1 LTGDIY
7 VYTFN
12 HNMLTLEP
20 TIGRTSARRAAER
33 FRPNP
38 NVALH
43 HQIKEDLLLK
53 LKAAVWKAGE
63 EIPAEPSLL
72 AHYGVSRGTLRR
84 AIGDLVTEGYLER
97 FRGRGTYVCAPKL
110 ESGFAG
116 SFGRFTVIGPSF
128 APGGHLLRCRRERA
142 RESVAAVLQ
151 VVPGTPIWHLERIR
165 IADDKPAALQT
176 SFLRVDMFPRLDR
189 QPLEDCFLLDIMAS
203 CGVPPVRAV
212 ELVDP
217 TTADAYTAVHLR
229 VKPGTPLFRIE
240 RTTYAAEDRV
250 VEFRLS
256 LLRGDIFRYR
266 NEFR

>member
-1 LTGDIY
+1 MLSGDS
-7 VYTFN
+7 
-12 HNMLTLEP
+12 
-20 TIGRTSARRAAER
+20 TIQRATDVRTTAK
-33 FRPNP
+33 FRPDP
-38 NVALH
+38 NIALH

-53 LKAAVWKAGE
+53 LRAGVWKAGE

-72 AHYGVSRGTLRR
+72 AYYGVSRGTIRR

-128 APGGHLLRCRRERA
+128 APGGRLLHCRRERA
-142 RESVAAVLQ
+142 RESVAGVLQ
-151 VVPGTPIWHLERIR
+151 VAAGTWIWHIERIR
-165 IADDKPAALQT
+165 IADGKPAALQT
-176 SFLRVDMFPRLDR
+176 SFLPVDMFPGLDR
-189 QPLEDCFLLDIMAS
+189 QPLEARFLLDIMTS
-203 CGVPPVRAV
+203 LGVAPVRAV

-217 TTADAYTAVHLR
+217 TKADAYTAAHLR
-229 VKPGTPLFRIE
+229 VRPGTPLFRIE

>member
-1 LTGDIY
+1 MQTADA
-7 VYTFN
+7 
-12 HNMLTLEP
+12 
-20 TIGRTSARRAAER
+20 TIDVDAARRVASG

-38 NVALH
+38 NIALH

-53 LKAAVWKAGE
+53 LKAGVWKAGE

-72 AHYGVSRGTLRR
+72 AYYEVSRGTLRR

-128 APGGHLLRCRRERA
+128 ASGGRLLHCRRERA
-142 RESVAAVLQ
+142 RESVAGVLQ
-151 VVPGTPIWHLERIR
+151 VVPGTGIWHLERIR
-165 IADDKPAALQT
+165 MADGKPAALQT
-176 SFLRVDMFPRLDR
+176 SFLPVDMFPGLDR
-189 QPLEDCFLLDIMAS
+189 QPLESRFLLDIMAS
-203 CGVPPVRAV
+203 YGVPPVRAV

-217 TTADAYTAVHLR
+217 TKADAYTAAHLR

-240 RTTYAAEDRV
+240 RTTYATDDRV
-250 VEFRLS
+250 VECRLS